1 MSVWVH
7 WVQKDLSCFYLI
19 NCTSWKVCHKLHFD
33 WQFCQAWELAT
44 VFVANGLFIFIYFCI
59 YYFSSNVFLLGEG
72 ILSLGLVW
80 QYATLNKERA
90 SNSKTET
97 RDLVKG
103 KGAHAWW
110 GGRCERKMKLGDEDG
125 EDGAALWSHGSH
137 PQLWPHMGPN
147 WDANG
152 GRKKHRSYPPTCR
165 DFLCVPCL
173 PACLPDC
180 LSVSDLIL
188 LLEYFS
194 IPSNN
199 TVSLNN
205 TAAITNNNNSRSRR
219 SRRRENIHSLGSH
232 PTHKLHLCSL
242 PHMYMTAYDLIRA
255 YTAMSCL
262 HSMCE
267 SPPPPPSPLGSL
279 FM

>member
-1 MSVWVH
+1 M
-7 WVQKDLSCFYLI
+7 
-19 NCTSWKVCHKLHFD
+19 CHKLHFD

-110 GGRCERKMKLGDEDG
+110 GGRCERKMKLGD
-125 EDGAALWSHGSH
+125 
-137 PQLWPHMGPN
+137 
-147 WDANG
+147 
-152 GRKKHRSYPPTCR
+152 
-165 DFLCVPCL
+165 FLCVPCL
-173 PACLPDC
+173 PACLPAC